1 MPLGHRP
8 ATANLSEI
16 WKPNTG
22 QDPARYLIPDANLR
36 HDRPS
41 LVSGDDVFVF
51 PIGVEGFRRS
61 GQALLGIHHYIGGDE
76 ADVQVIHLDEARIEL
91 SGMFPGT
98 SAVDNMIELTSLI
111 KKRTPEKGK
120 LLYLP
125 GVFERIQ
132 YVNVENYDF
141 SHDADD
147 RTHSVTYTI
156 SFIRTGL
163 GDTFPDNTGI
173 PPLPNPAVSTD
184 GNKGKAT
191 HRRMTITAK
200 RRTLRAVARDAY
212 KNPNLWQR
220 VLNLNKTRIHKLAP
234 NVPKHRLPYHRFPLG
249 TKLFV

>member
-22 QDPARYLIPDANLR
+22 QDPARYLIADGNLR
-36 HDRPS
+36 HSRPS
-41 LVSGDDVFVF
+41 FQSGDDIFIF

-61 GQALLGIHHYIGGDE
+61 GQALLGKHYYIGDDE
-76 ADVQVIHLDEARIEL
+76 VDVQVIHLDEARIEM
-91 SGMFPGT
+91 SGTFPGT
-98 SAVDNMIELTSLI
+98 SAVDNMIELTGLI
-111 KKRTPEKGK
+111 RKKTPEKGK
-120 LLYLP
+120 LLFLP
-125 GVFERIQ
+125 GIFERIQ

-141 SHDADD
+141 NHDPDD
-147 RTHSVTYTI
+147 RTHSISYTI
-156 SFIRTGL
+156 TFIRTGIGNL
-163 GDTFPDNTGI
+163 IRDPFGT

-212 KNPNLWQR
+212 KNPRLWTR
-220 VLNLNKTRIHKLAP
+220 VLKLNQTRIHKLAP
-234 NVPKHRLPYHRFPLG
+234 KVPKHRLPYHRFPLG
-249 TKLFV
+249 TKFFV